1 MNEHVLKEWHEAI
14 GKLTGVK
21 EEKDT
26 ITIEFTTVWSV
37 KVPKASDDL
46 IKKLKG
52 MIGKKIG
59 VLRTDIP
66 GREILL
72 REDIIVSEKREEN
85 DTCSKFIRLSQNNT
99 I

>member
-21 EEKDT
+21 EENDT
-26 ITIEFTTVWSV
+26 ITMQFTAVWSINV
-37 KVPKASDDL
+37 VKASDDL
-46 IKKLKG
+46 TKKLQG

-72 REDIIVSEKREEN
+72 REYKIVSEKKGEN
-85 DTCSKFIRLSQNNT
+85 DTCSTFIRL
-99 I
+99 